1 MASQKS
7 SLPIVPKTSQAMA
20 VSAAP
25 PSSSSTK
32 VAAVAVAKEPKR
44 QRGIA
49 RVAKLLDAGASV
61 FAEQGYKAA
70 TMTEIAARA
79 GAPIG
84 SLYQFFPNKDLLAD
98 ALVAR
103 YGEHVKAALERI
115 REQAAGLD
123 GAELADRLLDVLVAH
138 ASERSLALSL
148 LDARWEQPGV
158 RPGVLRE
165 SLRGH
170 IDQCLAAWRPQIGE
184 DERQAMAVVLLQAMK
199 SLAQLHEEKR
209 YPGKSEALAQWRGWV
224 RRYLQDFSAEG
235 SKRLSRGLAVE

>member
-1 MASQKS
+1 MSMDSQKS
-7 SLPIVPKTSQAMA
+7 SSQPTPAT
-20 VSAAP
+20 P
-25 PSSSSTK
+25 T
-32 VAAVAVAKEPKR
+32 AKAPKR
-44 QRGIA
+44 KRGIA
-49 RVAKLLDAGASV
+49 RVAKLLDAGAAV

-84 SLYQFFPNKDLLAD
+84 SLYQFFPNKDVLAD

-103 YGEHVKAALERI
+103 YGEHVGAALEKI
-115 REQAAGLD
+115 REQAADLD
-123 GAELADRLLDVLVAH
+123 GADLADRFLDTLVAH
-138 ASERSLALSL
+138 AAERSLALSL

-165 SLRGH
+165 SLRGQ
-170 IDQCLAAWRPQIGE
+170 IAACLASWRPQMPE

-209 YPGKSEALAQWRGWV
+209 YPGKTEALAQWRGWV
-224 RRYLQDFSAEG
+224 RRYLAEF
-235 SKRLSRGLAVE
+235 

>member
-1 MASQKS
+1 MSMSSQKS
-7 SLPIVPKTSQAMA
+7 SLPIAPTAPEVTD

-25 PSSSSTK
+25 AASAPAK
-32 VAAVAVAKEPKR
+32 VVAVAVAKEPKR

-49 RVAKLLDAGASV
+49 RVARLLDAGASV

-84 SLYQFFPNKDLLAD
+84 SLYQFFPNKDVLAD

-103 YGEHVKAALERI
+103 YGEHVTAALDKI
-115 REQAAGLD
+115 RDEAAELD
-123 GAELADRLLDVLVAH
+123 GGDLADRLLDVMVVH

-165 SLRGH
+165 SLRRH
-170 IDQCLAAWRPQIGE
+170 IAECLAAWRPALAD

-209 YPGKSEALAQWRGWV
+209 YPGKAEALAQWRGWV
-224 RRYLQDFSAEG
+224 RRYLQDF
-235 SKRLSRGLAVE
+235 

>member
-1 MASQKS
+1 M
-7 SLPIVPKTSQAMA
+7 
-20 VSAAP
+20 
-25 PSSSSTK
+25 
-32 VAAVAVAKEPKR
+32 AKEPKR

-49 RVAKLLDAGASV
+49 RVAKLLDAAASV

-84 SLYQFFPNKDLLAD
+84 SLYQFFPNKDVLAD

-103 YGEHVKAALERI
+103 YGEHVTAALDRI
-115 REQAAGLD
+115 REQAPDLD
-123 GAELADRLLDVLVAH
+123 GAALADSLLDAFVTH
-138 ASERSLALSL
+138 AAERSLALSL

-165 SLRGH
+165 SLRRQ
-170 IDQCLAAWRPQIGE
+170 IAECLAAWRPLTGE

-209 YPGKSEALAQWRGWV
+209 YPGKTEALAQWRGWV
-224 RRYLQDFSAEG
+224 RRYLSEF
-235 SKRLSRGLAVE
+235 